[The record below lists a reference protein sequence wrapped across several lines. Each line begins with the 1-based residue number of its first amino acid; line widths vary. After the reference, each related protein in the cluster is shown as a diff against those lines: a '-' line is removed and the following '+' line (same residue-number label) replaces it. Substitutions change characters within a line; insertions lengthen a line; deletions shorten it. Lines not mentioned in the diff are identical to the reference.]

1 MRFFCLFLLAAVAGL
16 SAREVPVRYLLS
28 GDSSEHEAVFVKI
41 ASDTVYLLPFDSAQ
55 RAYVDSLNARADAA
69 VVKSGVTDSAADTTE
84 TGEDTAAVSEPQAAV
99 PAAVDSAARATADSA
114 AIPPPGASDDFEAAL
129 NAQSADSLARIK
141 AVDDSLRAAAVA
153 DSIAKE
159 KAKPVEQK
167 YIRIF
172 KYEFKRVV
180 DIENGELVDLSQK
193 DYVIPD
199 SVEEE
204 EPIYPEGK
212 GRLLVSCSVPGCKIY
227 INDYDLEMTTPDT
240 IKAIKPGKY
249 TVSVMKRLKDVNW
262 WGTATVKITDDSLNR
277 VMVALER
284 PQTHLT
290 ISTVPEAVEVY
301 LDRQPNESV
310 MPEYTTDVVIRK
322 MKPSLKT
329 SIYLRKMGY
338 LDTVV
343 VTEVKAFMPNPVLVE
358 MRPVD
363 NLSVV
368 EMQRE
373 YNSERTKR
381 WFGRGLMWSSIAP
394 FVGGGVLWY
403 LAERNWSDA
412 ADKKSA
418 YEKRSAFESA
428 DTKKLVKDN
437 KNLNDKGDKEILAAG
452 GLGTLGLVLLSVGFV
467 LHF

>member
-16 SAREVPVRYLLS
+16 SAREVPVRYLIS

-69 VVKSGVTDSAADTTE
+69 VAKSAVTDTAADTTDAL
-84 TGEDTAAVSEPQAAV
+84 EDTAAVATEPQAAV
-99 PAAVDSAARATADSA
+99 PAADSAALAADSA
-114 AIPPPGASDDFEAAL
+114 AAVPPPAPDDFAAAL
-129 NAQSADSLARIK
+129 DAQASDSLARIK
-141 AVDDSLRAAAVA
+141 ATEDSLRAAVVA
-153 DSIAKE
+153 DSLAKE
-159 KAKPVEQK
+159 KAKPVEEK

-172 KYEFKRVV
+172 KYEFKRVMN
-180 DIENGELVDLSQK
+180 IENGELVDLSQK
-193 DYVIPD
+193 NYVIPD
-199 SVEEE
+199 SLEED

-212 GRLLVSCSVPGCKIY
+212 GRLLVSCSVPGCEIY
-227 INDYDLEMTTPDT
+227 INDYDLDMTTPDT

-262 WGTATVKITDDSLNR
+262 WGTATVKITDDTLNR

-290 ISTVPEAVEVY
+290 VSTVPEAVEVY
-301 LDRQPNESV
+301 LDKQPNESV

-322 MKPSLKT
+322 IKPSLKT
-329 SIYLRKMGY
+329 AIYLRKMGY

-373 YNSERTKR
+373 YNSERTSR

-394 FVGGGVLWY
+394 FIGGGVLWY

-418 YEKRSAFESA
+418 YETRSAFESA

-437 KNLNDKGDKEILAAG
+437 KNLNDKGDKEIIAAG
-452 GLGTLGLVLLSVGFV
+452 SLGALGLVLLSVGFV